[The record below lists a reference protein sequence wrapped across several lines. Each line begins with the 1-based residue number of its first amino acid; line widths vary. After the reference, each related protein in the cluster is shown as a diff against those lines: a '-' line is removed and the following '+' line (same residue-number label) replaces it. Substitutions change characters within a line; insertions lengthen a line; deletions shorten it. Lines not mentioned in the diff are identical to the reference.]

1 MLSVASQVA
10 DSDFHRLKKQV
21 LETVINRGPRG
32 ATERE
37 LAQYSRLFAATP
49 PTQRDQ
55 ALTALARE
63 SAIQQMTFKPVSGR
77 GKPRAAWVSCDLVE
91 DENHD

>member
-1 MLSVASQVA
+1 MQSEIGGEDDAALQLAME
-10 DSDFHRLKKQV
+10 RL
-21 LETVINRGPRG
+21 LEHL
-32 ATERE
+32 RE

-63 SAIQQMTFKPVSGR
+63 SAIQQMTFKTVSGR
-77 GKPRAAWVSCDLVE
+77 GKPRTVWVSCDLVE